1 MDTLELTN
9 FKAFLSPISIKFEQK
24 NALIYGENGSGK
36 SSIYDAI
43 KLWFHTQKI
52 YDKDLD
58 KNLTDPNDIRN
69 AQRDILDSYN
79 HQKNKAVRFTM
90 SLNGVLYSSTSSL
103 TGYESFMIE
112 RSDLDI
118 TDNIN
123 IVNVLSKSLIGI
135 SNPQRFITENKL
147 VLEEL
152 INATIQK
159 DFHEPNIEISFQAS
173 GNDWF
178 LKIKDI
184 KRNIERVNELSK
196 YFNEGKLHLIMLLI
210 LFSSIQLN
218 GSIATKKILILDDI
232 TTSLDAANRV
242 LLIKYIYEYLKSY
255 QIIISTHS
263 VSFFNQMYHAFH
275 IVWGENDK
283 WKLFH
288 IIENDGD
295 SNVWEENSMITSQE
309 LRKQYQNSL
318 RSRTTPM
325 PSSIP
330 NDIRKRF
337 EFLVQEISNLMCI
350 GGIAESGRL
359 LTALNN
365 KKNLY
370 FRYDTVNKRRLNI
383 YDMVEEIE
391 YELSQAS
398 SSPLKTSLENILT
411 QYKKM
416 TELQSLHN
424 TLQLLMIY
432 QKVAMHAGS
441 HHTGALTPTTSSEID
456 CCILLL
462 QELESLMGKLIHRD
476 TYSI

>member
-218 GSIATKKILILDDI
+218 GSIATKK
-232 TTSLDAANRV
+232 N
-242 LLIKYIYEYLKSY
+242 
-255 QIIISTHS
+255 
-263 VSFFNQMYHAFH
+263 F
-275 IVWGENDK
+275 
-283 WKLFH
+283 
-288 IIENDGD
+288 
-295 SNVWEENSMITSQE
+295 
-309 LRKQYQNSL
+309 
-318 RSRTTPM
+318 
-325 PSSIP
+325 
-330 NDIRKRF
+330 DIR
-337 EFLVQEISNLMCI
+337 
-350 GGIAESGRL
+350 
-359 LTALNN
+359 
-365 KKNLY
+365 
-370 FRYDTVNKRRLNI
+370 
-383 YDMVEEIE
+383 
-391 YELSQAS
+391 
-398 SSPLKTSLENILT
+398 
-411 QYKKM
+411 
-416 TELQSLHN
+416 
-424 TLQLLMIY
+424 
-432 QKVAMHAGS
+432 
-441 HHTGALTPTTSSEID
+441 
-456 CCILLL
+456 
-462 QELESLMGKLIHRD
+462 
-476 TYSI
+476 